1 MCENCK
7 LCTYWYHLV
16 RVFASSPPMPIL
28 PWYANFKKINNQIP
42 IPDGYVKNPIPVLHW
57 NKPPSVQIGNHQ
69 TNEFRAREGS
79 EDDDE
84 KKTLKNPKLLSLSY
98 STCCW
103 LVESSFAYV
112 SILSH
117 GSRSKYSIAAT
128 TKQTHPQ
135 NQKPQKQRNKQIDR
149 KKTEESVSS
158 YMISIGCSSWP
169 EEEPKRWKSQA
180 TSGDK

>member
-1 MCENCK
+1 M
-7 LCTYWYHLV
+7 
-16 RVFASSPPMPIL
+16 
-28 PWYANFKKINNQIP
+28 
-42 IPDGYVKNPIPVLHW
+42 
-57 NKPPSVQIGNHQ
+57 GNDQ

-79 EDDDE
+79 EDDDD
-84 KKTLKNPKLLSLSY
+84 KKSPKNPKLPSLSF
-98 STCCW
+98 STCCC

-149 KKTEESVSS
+149 KKTEEIVSS

-169 EEEPKRWKSQA
+169 EEEPKR
-180 TSGDK
+180 